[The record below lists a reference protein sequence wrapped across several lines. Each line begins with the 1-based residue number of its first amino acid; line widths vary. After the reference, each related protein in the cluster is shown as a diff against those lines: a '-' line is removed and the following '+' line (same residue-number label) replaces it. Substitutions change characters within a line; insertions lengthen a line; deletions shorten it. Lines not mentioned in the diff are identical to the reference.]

1 MRNIIPITD
10 LQQKTRKYVQMVRE
24 TGKPI
29 VITQRGRPAAVLA
42 SADDFE
48 GYLVTLD
55 EMSYPDSQERL
66 ARAKRDLDAGRGITL
81 EAFLSKKQKQK
92 QKQKRRG

>member
-48 GYLVTLD
+48 GYLITLD
-55 EMSYPDSQERL
+55 EMSYPDSEERL
-66 ARAKRDLDAGRGITL
+66 ARAQRDLDAGRGITL
-81 EAFLSKKQKQK
+81 EAFLRKKQKP
-92 QKQKRRG
+92 KRRD

>member
-81 EAFLSKKQKQK
+81 AAFLSKKQKQK
-92 QKQKRRG
+92 PKRRG

>member
-55 EMSYPDSQERL
+55 EMSYPDSAERL

-81 EAFLSKKQKQK
+81 EAFLKKKQKP
-92 QKQKRRG
+92 KRRG